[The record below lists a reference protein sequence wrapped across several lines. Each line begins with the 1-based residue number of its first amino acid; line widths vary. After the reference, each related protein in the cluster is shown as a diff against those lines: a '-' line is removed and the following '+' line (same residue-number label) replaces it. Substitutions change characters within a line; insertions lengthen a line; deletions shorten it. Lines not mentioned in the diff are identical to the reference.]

1 MGSSGPHCALT
12 GSRNHFYSVSLLSLL
27 VTVMLNDTELEV
39 EPELSGQLDSQQKPS
54 GGQQAP
60 GMSLPVPVNINK
72 SLVKEWLAKRREALR
87 PVGTFFNTA
96 NFQVPP
102 SAGRLS
108 KRLYKN
114 VEYFQSNYVCVFLVL
129 VLHCLLT
136 SPLLLIVIAA
146 AGGACYIAGV
156 KNQDRKLSIAG
167 HELSLAQQ
175 SGLVAVCSVPFFI
188 WAGAGGIV
196 FWVLGASMV
205 FITAHAAFYNY
216 DALEVTEDQEQL
228 VGSIVEEV

>member
-1 MGSSGPHCALT
+1 MGG
-12 GSRNHFYSVSLLSLL
+12 LLSG
-27 VTVMLNDTELEV
+27 EIEEEEV
-39 EPELSGQLDSQQKPS
+39 KEQQGS
-54 GGQQAP
+54 
-60 GMSLPVPVNINK
+60 GMSLSVAQP
-72 SLVKEWLAKRREALR
+72 LVRDWLAKRRANLR

-129 VLHCLLT
+129 VLYCLIT

-156 KNQDRKLSIAG
+156 RNQDRKLAIAG
-167 HELSLAQQ
+167 HEVSLAQQ
-175 SGLVAVCSVPFFI
+175 YGLVA
-188 WAGAGGIV
+188 
-196 FWVLGASMV
+196 
-205 FITAHAAFYNY
+205 
-216 DALEVTEDQEQL
+216 
-228 VGSIVEEV
+228 

>member
-1 MGSSGPHCALT
+1 MGGMS
-12 GSRNHFYSVSLLSLL
+12 
-27 VTVMLNDTELEV
+27 ELEEGLLAGEIDLDEKQV
-39 EPELSGQLDSQQKPS
+39 DSGS
-54 GGQQAP
+54 
-60 GMSLPVPVNINK
+60 GMSLSVAQP
-72 SLVKEWLAKRREALR
+72 LVREWLAKRRANLR

-129 VLHCLLT
+129 VLYCLIT

-156 KNQDRKLSIAG
+156 RNQDRKLAIAG
-167 HELSLAQQ
+167 HEVSLAQQ
-175 SGLVAVCSVPFFI
+175 YGLVAVCSVPFFI

>member
-1 MGSSGPHCALT
+1 MGVSPV
-12 GSRNHFYSVSLLSLL
+12 RVSLQE
-27 VTVMLNDTELEV
+27 DTKIEV
-39 EPELSGQLDSQQKPS
+39 ELSGEIDSSQESQS
-54 GGQQAP
+54 GSSKSSLLG
-60 GMSLPVPVNINK
+60 GMSLPVPV
-72 SLVKEWLAKRREALR
+72 SLSQPALKEWFGKRRANLR

-129 VLHCLLT
+129 VLYCLIT

-167 HELSLAQQ
+167 HEVSLAQQ
-175 SGLVAVCSVPFFI
+175 YGLVAVCSVPFFI

>member
-1 MGSSGPHCALT
+1 MRSSGPHCALT

-39 EPELSGQLDSQQKPS
+39 EPELSGQLDSQQKPPA
-54 GGQQAP
+54 GQQAA

-72 SLVKEWLAKRREALR
+72 SLVKEWLAKRRESLR

-114 VEYFQSNYVCVFLVL
+114 VEYFQSNYMLVL
-129 VLHCLLT
+129 
-136 SPLLLIVIAA
+136 LLLVIAA
-146 AGGACYIAGV
+146 AGGASYYASSKNSERKLAIAG
-156 KNQDRKLSIAG
+156 K
-167 HELSLAQQ
+167 
-175 SGLVAVCSVPFFI
+175 
-188 WAGAGGIV
+188 
-196 FWVLGASMV
+196 
-205 FITAHAAFYNY
+205 
-216 DALEVTEDQEQL
+216 EV
-228 VGSIVEEV
+228 S